1 MIPFLKISPKITN
14 PNIGGYRYFFNG
26 QEGDNE
32 VFGEVALHAFEYRM
46 HDARLGRF
54 WSVDP
59 LAAKYPWNSTYAF
72 CENTPIWARELEGL
86 EADVYLFDV
95 QTNKQDITL
104 VKAAQ
109 NLPNIP
115 NAFQVVGH
123 GNQGFIRNVI
133 NGKLADALYDAKSF
147 NDAFSN
153 NKEWDKG
160 KETPGF
166 SLILYSCNTGRGEN
180 SIAAKISSK
189 YKNINVIAPTRQVWI
204 KTNGEV
210 EVRRKKNDG
219 TKDENDP
226 GYWLVYQKGKPVEAY
241 DSLWQPGLSTKDHK
255 VLTSS
260 LRTPEVI
267 VKEFFNGFVTF
278 HDHCSG
284 EYLSVERQSNLYS
297 CHRFSH
303 SQYFVYA

>member
-1 MIPFLKISPKITN
+1 MTAKTTHYQSFTPQST
-14 PNIGGYRYFFNG
+14 NIGGYRYFFNG

-86 EADVYLFDV
+86 EADVYLFDI
-95 QTNKQDITL
+95 QTNKQDIPL

-109 NLPNIP
+109 NLPNVP

-123 GNQGFIRNVI
+123 GNQRFIRNVI
-133 NGKLADALYDAKSF
+133 DGKLAGELNDSKSF
-147 NDAFSN
+147 DKAFSN
-153 NKEWDKG
+153 NEEWNTG

-166 SLILYSCNTGRGEN
+166 LLILYSCNTGRGEN

-189 YKNINVIAPTRQVWI
+189 YKNINVIAPTRQVWM

-210 EVRRKKNDG
+210 EVRRRKSDG

-226 GYWLVYQKGKPVEAY
+226 GYWLLYQNGKAVEAY

-255 VLTSS
+255 VNLEDIPKDHYSGS
-260 LRTPEVI
+260 ISE
-267 VKEFFNGFVTF
+267 KEF
-278 HDHCSG
+278 
-284 EYLSVERQSNLYS
+284 YKK
-297 CHRFSH
+297 
-303 SQYFVYA
+303 